1 MTDLWKTVSKSLPRK
16 ICDLWIYNFSKCHFK
31 FTFTY
36 PLLMLQNNIESWI
49 QYDSSLSLLNVY
61 THIHRDAY
69 VFSMQ
74 YAFQF
79 SSVQSLSHIQL
90 FVTPWTAAGQ
100 ASLSIT
106 ISQSLPKL
114 ISIESVMPSNH
125 LILCCPLSSIHTCII
140 IYVHISAYHRQILS
154 T

>member
-1 MTDLWKTVSKSLPRK
+1 
-16 ICDLWIYNFSKCHFK
+16 
-31 FTFTY
+31 
-36 PLLMLQNNIESWI
+36 MLQNNIESWI

-106 ISQSLPKL
+106 ISQFTQT
-114 ISIESVMPSNH
+114 H
-125 LILCCPLSSIHTCII
+125 IHWVGDAI
-140 IYVHISAYHRQILS
+140 
-154 T
+154 